1 MNHKTRVIIFSTNF
15 VCNTSHSKKNSAR
28 RYHKYVLVLLE
39 STHHSCQILMTFEY
53 SRQIFENT
61 QIS

>member
-53 SRQIFENT
+53 SRQIF
-61 QIS
+61 